1 MDTRETD
8 DDETEAYNAKDTDAE
23 NRSAQWSIFAMR
35 KPNMKAKPEQLHL
48 ERLTFFYQLWLAIFA
63 HDFIF
68 TTAINALLY
77 GVIAFKA
84 ALNASLP
91 FIKSRSLQCFF
102 NESFEYEQ
110 QVHFVA
116 PTIRKKPTL
125 ISCLIRPLLLV
136 AFIANVCICS
146 YLSIKLIDHLS
157 YGPALSITFK
167 IMVTAGNFLFYVY
180 DTACFLVLRPCCEVI
195 RSYIEHQH
203 RVLRSIVQRG
213 SIHDIGPQKQARL
226 VERVRLNLCTILHLK
241 RKLNDTWGHAIAVS
255 GSMVLCAFCA
265 SIYLNFVE
273 EFRTLENL
281 IAIWYMVLTSLDFL
295 DITILSDAMVDE
307 VRNVRHTL
315 QNVETFSENSDY
327 VNQVRMVPACFRLT
341 LSS

>member
-1 MDTRETD
+1 M
-8 DDETEAYNAKDTDAE
+8 
-23 NRSAQWSIFAMR
+23 SSFMR
-35 KPNMKAKPEQLHL
+35 RHFKWYEMICKCSGLLIIHNPRTLDCNEGTKKFSLNKLYPIYSMTCLLVCTFLQ
-48 ERLTFFYQLWLAIFA
+48 LTFFYQLWLAIFA

-203 RVLRSIVQRG
+203 RVLRSIVQR
-213 SIHDIGPQKQARL
+213 
-226 VERVRLNLCTILHLK
+226 
-241 RKLNDTWGHAIAVS
+241 AVS